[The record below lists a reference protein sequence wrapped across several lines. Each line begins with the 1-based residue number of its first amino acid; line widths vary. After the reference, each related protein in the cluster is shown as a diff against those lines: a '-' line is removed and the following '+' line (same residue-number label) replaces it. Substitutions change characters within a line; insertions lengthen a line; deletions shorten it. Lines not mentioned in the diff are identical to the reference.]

1 MRVPFAI
8 GYSGAALDEGLETR
22 EGNSQ
27 IRLKTVDEIIAL
39 FRFDDPYSDSYLRIL
54 TDTVMGNK
62 TKDAAKAQAAGSILR
77 PES

>member
-1 MRVPFAI
+1 VR
-8 GYSGAALDEGLETR
+8 DEGLETR

-62 TKDAAKAQAAGSILR
+62 TKDAAKAQARAAGSILR